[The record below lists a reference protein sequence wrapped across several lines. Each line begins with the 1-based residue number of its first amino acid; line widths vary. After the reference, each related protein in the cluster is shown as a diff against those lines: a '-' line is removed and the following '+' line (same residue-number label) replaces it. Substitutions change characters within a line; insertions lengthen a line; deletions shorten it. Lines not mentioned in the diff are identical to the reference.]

1 MSKKHSSPVRRPSL
15 RTSSVIFGVAIISVI
30 VATLAGR
37 VEELLALFA
46 FCLLAVA
53 VRVGVALAATM
64 PWEGPVKKSHWLDV
78 GIFLALILGAIA
90 FFSLADHL

>member
-1 MSKKHSSPVRRPSL
+1 MSKKHSSPAPRPSL
-15 RTSSVIFGVAIISVI
+15 RTSTVISGVAFISFI

-37 VEELLALFA
+37 VAELLTVFA

-64 PWEGPVKKSHWLDV
+64 PWEEPAKKSRWIDA
-78 GIFLALILGAIA
+78 GIFLALILGAIIL
-90 FFSLADHL
+90 FKLADHL

>member
-53 VRVGVALAATM
+53 VRVGVAIAATM
-64 PWEGPVKKSHWLDV
+64 PWEGPVKKSRWIDA
-78 GIFLALILGAIA
+78 GIFFALVLGAIIL
-90 FFSLADHL
+90 FKLADHL

>member
-1 MSKKHSSPVRRPSL
+1 
-15 RTSSVIFGVAIISVI
+15 
-30 VATLAGR
+30 
-37 VEELLALFA
+37 
-46 FCLLAVA
+46 
-53 VRVGVALAATM
+53 M

>member
-1 MSKKHSSPVRRPSL
+1 MSRNHSSRALCPSL
-15 RTSSVIFGVAIISVI
+15 RTSTVIFGVAIISVI
-30 VATLAGR
+30 VAGLFGR
-37 VEELLALFA
+37 VAELLTLFA
-46 FCLLAVA
+46 FCSLAVA

-64 PWEGPVKKSHWLDV
+64 PWEGPVKKSRWIDV